1 MTFQQRRILL
11 VRLGSLGDIIHSLP
25 VAASLRE
32 SWPHVHIDWLVDAR
46 HRAILDLV
54 PVIDAR
60 IVVLPSARGFFGA
73 MRGLRHRKYDEAL
86 DLQGLWKSALLARG
100 SGARRVIGFSREHLR
115 EPGARLF
122 YSETCSAVAGPH
134 VIQKNLS
141 LLRTLGLGAE
151 KLVVKFPI
159 KIPPSTVLED
169 VCRELHIRGGERFA
183 LINPGAAWSNKRWPP
198 DQFGRLAAEMA
209 ARHGLRSAVLWGP
222 GEASLAQAVV
232 SASRGSAI
240 VTPETTLGDLLALGR
255 AADVMISGD
264 TGPLHL
270 AAAVGTP
277 VVALFGPTDPARN
290 GPWSAND
297 VSLSR
302 YTSCVCHYQRR
313 CTRTTPCLSDIGV
326 EDVLDAIEVRLTR
339 VRAHG

>member
-1 MTFQQRRILL
+1 MTFPRRRILL

-32 SWPHVHIDWLVDAR
+32 SWPQVQIDWLVDAR
-46 HRAILDLV
+46 QRAILDLV
-54 PVIDAR
+54 PVINRR
-60 IVVLPSARGFFGA
+60 IVVHPSARGFFAA
-73 MRGLRHRKYDEAL
+73 MGGLRREKYDEAL

-115 EPGARLF
+115 EPGARVF

-141 LLRTLGLGAE
+141 LLRTLGLDPE
-151 KLVVKFPI
+151 NLVVKFPI
-159 KIPPSTVLED
+159 DIPSSTVPED
-169 VCRELHIRGGERFA
+169 VRRELRLRSGDRFA
-183 LINPGAAWSNKRWPP
+183 IVNPGAAWSNKRWPP
-198 DQFGRLAAEMA
+198 ERFGRLAEELAS
-209 ARHGLRSAVLWGP
+209 RHGLRSTVLWGP
-222 GEASLAQAVV
+222 GERSLAQAVV
-232 SASRGSAI
+232 SASKGSAI
-240 VTPETTLGDLLALGR
+240 VAPETTLGDLLALAR

-277 VVALFGPTDPARN
+277 VVALFGPTDPLRN
-290 GPWSAND
+290 GPWSASD

-302 YTSCVCHYQRR
+302 YTRCVCHYQRR
-313 CTRTTPCLSDIGV
+313 CTRETPCLFDIGID
-326 EDVLDAIEVRLTR
+326 DVLDAIEVRLTR
-339 VRAHG
+339 VRTHG